1 VYYISILSIERT
13 LFTSIF
19 LKEYGVIIDGN
30 MFTSRTIMT
39 AIFTIAIA
47 SSLIVVSGGLVGSAF
62 AKKASGTSSM
72 DEDKSSLP
80 AVLRD
85 DSPKSSANA
94 GDSSGNTGDTS
105 AISAKDLKSLSKCE
119 SGAAVDGDLT
129 QAEVTDCY
137 RQEF

>member
-1 VYYISILSIERT
+1 VYYISILSVKRT

-62 AKKASGTSSM
+62 AKKASGTSST

-94 GDSSGNTGDTS
+94 GDSSDTTGDTS
-105 AISAKDLKSLSKCE
+105 GISAKDLKSLSKCE
-119 SGAAVDGDLT
+119 SGAAADGELT

-137 RQEF
+137 SQVF